1 MEFYSMAN
9 IVELTDKIE
18 EMFKKC
24 PDKRKKQEYSDWK
37 GTINK
42 LIQDCNKL
50 CKFKMYFVI
59 K

>member
-1 MEFYSMAN
+1 MTAV
-9 IVELTDKIE
+9 IELTDKIE
-18 EMFKKC
+18 ELFSKE
-24 PDKRKKQEYSDWK
+24 PDKRKKTEHKEWK
-37 GTINK
+37 DTINK

>member
-1 MEFYSMAN
+1 MTTV
-9 IVELTDKIE
+9 VELTDKIE
-18 EMFKKC
+18 EMFSKE
-24 PDKRKKQEYSDWK
+24 PDKHKKADHKEWK
-37 GTINK
+37 DTINK

>member
-1 MEFYSMAN
+1 MATV
-9 IVELTDKIE
+9 IDLTNKIE
-18 EMFKKC
+18 ELFSQE
-24 PDKRKKQEYSDWK
+24 PDKRKKTEHKEWK
-37 GTINK
+37 DTINK